1 MLIWKELLPIV
12 INIREKKETV
22 ESLIN
27 VFKIRNWR
35 KLKWK
40 H

>member
-1 MLIWKELLPIV
+1 MLIWKELLPIA

-27 VFKIRNWR
+27 VFKIRN
-35 KLKWK
+35 
-40 H
+40 